1 MRGMLKGLGDPFT
14 RFLTPQACCLL
25 LLLLLLLMLLLLLIF
40 AGIRVVS
47 RALLPDSRH
56 ARP

>member
-25 LLLLLLLMLLLLLIF
+25 LLLLLMMLLLLLIF